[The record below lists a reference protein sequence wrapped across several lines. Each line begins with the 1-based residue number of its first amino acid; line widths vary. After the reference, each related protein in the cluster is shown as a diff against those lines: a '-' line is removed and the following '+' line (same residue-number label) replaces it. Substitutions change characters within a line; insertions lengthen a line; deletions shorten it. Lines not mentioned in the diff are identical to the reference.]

1 MLIEDGYGLLFVAF
15 PVASSIY
22 SLQYQQYRYSHTTGI
37 YNIRYLSRIRY
48 RENNNNSPEN
58 NVMPLL
64 YPRAIIRYQIVPL
77 NGFIRNVI
85 KLDMIM
91 CQTKLNIQDLGI

>member
-1 MLIEDGYGLLFVAF
+1 
-15 PVASSIY
+15 
-22 SLQYQQYRYSHTTGI
+22 
-37 YNIRYLSRIRY
+37 
-48 RENNNNSPEN
+48 
-58 NVMPLL
+58 MPLL

-91 CQTKLNIQDLGI
+91 CQTKLNIQDLGIIRLYTNRNILIYISYNVNRPKNMKTSHIRFYILSIKDHITV

>member
-1 MLIEDGYGLLFVAF
+1 
-15 PVASSIY
+15 
-22 SLQYQQYRYSHTTGI
+22 
-37 YNIRYLSRIRY
+37 
-48 RENNNNSPEN
+48 
-58 NVMPLL
+58 MPLL

-85 KLDMIM
+85 KLDMIL